1 MDPVVTVF
9 ENDPIGQAAR
19 QLEAGELVAFP
30 TETVYGLGADA
41 ENVPAL
47 AQIFAVKGRP
57 SNHPVIVHLAVGAPL
72 SYWAKDIPAEAYKL
86 IEAFWPGPLTLI
98 LQRASY
104 IPSEVSGGQASI
116 GLRCPS
122 HPVAQALLN
131 TFKGGKGGIA
141 APSANKFGHVSP
153 TMAKHVHDEFVSEL
167 AAGLIGSV
175 LDGAQSEVGI
185 ESSIL
190 DLTRLATHGPVLL
203 RPGHISADAIA
214 AVLGRSVSF
223 GAPLATDAND
233 KTASAPRVSGS
244 LDAHYAPNTPV
255 VQIDTDNLHD
265 LLKRI
270 LASGKKV
277 ALMQITEEL
286 LQLETAPSS
295 DSAFL
300 QRAMPRDAKSYA
312 HDLYA
317 SLRELDSAEMDLIV
331 VESLPQNAEWQ
342 GVNDR
347 LARASFDSRHLISAW
362 LGSDA

>member
-1 MDPVVTVF
+1 MKPVVTVF
-9 ENDPIGQAAR
+9 ENDAIWQAAR
-19 QLEAGELVAFP
+19 QLEAGHLVAFP

-41 ENVPAL
+41 ENVDAL

-72 SYWAKDIPAEAYKL
+72 SYWAEDIPAEAHL
-86 IEAFWPGPLTLI
+86 LVEAFWPGPLTLI
-98 LQRASY
+98 LQRASH
-104 IPSEVSGGQASI
+104 IPSAVSGGQASI
-116 GLRCPS
+116 GLRCPA

-153 TMAKHVHDEFVSEL
+153 TMAKHVHDEFAKEL
-167 AAGLIGSV
+167 TAGRIANV

-190 DLTRLATHGPVLL
+190 DLTRLASHGPVLL
-203 RPGHISADAIA
+203 RPGHISADAISV
-214 AVLGRSVSF
+214 VLGRSVSY
-223 GAPLATDAND
+223 GAPLATDANE
-233 KTASAPRVSGS
+233 KAANTPRVSGS

-255 VQIDTDNLHD
+255 VQIDTDNLRE
-265 LLKRI
+265 LLMRV
-270 LASGKKV
+270 LASGRKV
-277 ALMQITEEL
+277 ALMQIADERLQMDTALGSENVL
-286 LQLETAPSS
+286 LL
-295 DSAFL
+295 
-300 QRAMPRDAKSYA
+300 RAMPRDAKSYA

-331 VESLPQNAEWQ
+331 VESLPKTAEWQ

-362 LGSDA
+362 LGSGA